1 MVSPKWI
8 VTLSDRLSILSS
20 VKISEL
26 SRRSGVPLATIKF
39 YRRERLLPPGAATA
53 PNQARYDDRHVRRL
67 ALIRALR
74 ETGGLSLAT
83 IGRIVT
89 ALDAHDVPI
98 HALVGEVVDSL
109 GEENRRA
116 ASAEP
121 EREAAAADVDRFL
134 AGQGLPVRAEG
145 TARSVLIDA
154 LVTLRW
160 RVTPGLPVET
170 FAPYVAAMR
179 DLTRWEITQRE
190 LLMGTQPLDGA
201 PAESVLLEFIVY
213 GTVLFEPVIL
223 AIRRLLHEAEF
234 LGGEIPKA

>member
-1 MVSPKWI
+1 M
-8 VTLSDRLSILSS
+8 
-20 VKISEL
+20 KISEL

-39 YRRERLLPPGAATA
+39 YQRERLLPPGTATA
-53 PNQARYDDRHVRRL
+53 PNQARYDERHVRRL

-83 IGRIVT
+83 IGRIVA

-145 TARSVLIDA
+145 TARGVLIDA

-170 FAPYVAAMR
+170 FAPCDQY
-179 DLTRWEITQRE
+179 
-190 LLMGTQPLDGA
+190 
-201 PAESVLLEFIVY
+201 SLE
-213 GTVLFEPVIL
+213 GDALSL
-223 AIRRLLHEAEF
+223 AIRGEAPLLYGVEDAIQNMQIIDALFASQRSGRWEAV
-234 LGGEIPKA
+234 